1 MIVDKN
7 KFVAEVER
15 IFILSVYDGFNRGI
29 NNFNWD
35 IEADTTAGFIARFT
49 KGFSSFVSA
58 ELLDLC
64 EVNGDN
70 VKISK
75 NEMLEIYDWGWQI
88 IYQDECL
95 INTSDTIRRKR
106 ESCYKKAVKNRL
118 KQFED
123 KIKKEKKDG
132 KAKKSEG
139 GSARKPRSDKGVKR
153 GSRKKEI
160 GVACS

>member
-1 MIVDKN
+1 MIVEKN
-7 KFVAEVER
+7 RFVAEVER
-15 IFILSVYDGFNRGI
+15 VFILSAYDGFNRGI
-29 NNFNWD
+29 NDFNWD
-35 IEADTTAGFIARFT
+35 MEADSTAGMIARSV
-49 KGFSSFVSA
+49 KALSSFVSA

-64 EVNGDN
+64 ELNGDN

-75 NEMLEIYDWGWQI
+75 DKMLEIFYWAWDI
-88 IYQDECL
+88 VYQDERL
-95 INTSDTIRRKR
+95 SSSSDTIKKKR
-106 ESCYKKAVKNRL
+106 TVCYVKAVKSRL

-139 GSARKPRSDKGVKR
+139 GNARKPRSDKGVKR